1 MSSVSEDTLPFPQ
14 RPPSLHPNKLTNV
27 PWKFTLDAG
36 EEGEGRAGIGREGIG
51 ERSDRREGRGE
62 KGEMTRE
69 GTAAAVYSVGG
80 EREYKFRFRVV
91 VSVVFC
97 AKCVTW

>member
-1 MSSVSEDTLPFPQ
+1 
-14 RPPSLHPNKLTNV
+14 
-27 PWKFTLDAG
+27 
-36 EEGEGRAGIGREGIG
+36 
-51 ERSDRREGRGE
+51 
-62 KGEMTRE
+62 MTRE